1 MPEDKT
7 YLNNLRH
14 SAAHLLAA
22 AVTELYPGA
31 KPTIGPPIET
41 GFYYDFEFQEPILE
55 DDLPKIETKMRELLG
70 GWSAFTRRKLTGDE
84 AKEFFD
90 GNQYK
95 IELIN
100 ELQNKGEEITVYTS
114 GNFTDL
120 CRGGHVENPKQELGG
135 FKLIS
140 IAGAYWRGNEKN
152 AMLTRVYGTA
162 FQTQKELDDYLK
174 MREEAKKRDH
184 KKLGKELGLF
194 IFSDLVG
201 PGLPLFTGKGEIIK
215 HELEKFMR
223 KEKEALGY
231 TFVHIPHIAKAKLYQ
246 KSGHMGKYD
255 AMMPVMTDS
264 EGDEFVIKPMN
275 CPHHFELYKGS
286 AHSYRE
292 LPIRYAETTA
302 VYRNEKSGE
311 LSGLVRVKGLT
322 QDDTHHFIRHDQI
335 ESEIKMILSLM
346 QKTYRVFGLDKYTLN
361 ISVRDPKHKERYFGN
376 DALWAKAEE
385 MLILAVKN
393 WGVPYTI
400 AEGEAAFYGPKI
412 DITINDSLGRPWQL
426 TTVQLDFNQPE
437 NFDLFYISDL
447 GKKERP
453 AVIHCTILG
462 AIERFMGILIEH
474 YAGAFPFWL
483 APAQIIIAPVSLNHI
498 QTASLLK
505 EYLLAKNAELRI
517 EIDESGET
525 VGAKI
530 RNSASQK
537 IPYTIVIG
545 DKEATPSGVWEDSA
559 MLSVRRFGSREPIN
573 ESLKQFSERIIKE
586 GQKHYEQ
593 T

>member
-1 MPEDKT
+1 MLDDKT
-7 YLNNLRH
+7 HLQNLRH

-22 AVTELYPGA
+22 AVVELYKSA
-31 KPTIGPPIET
+31 RPTIGPPIES
-41 GFYYDFEFQEPILE
+41 GFYYDFEFPSPISE
-55 DDLPKIETKMRELLG
+55 DDLPKIEKKMLELLPS
-70 GWSAFTRRKLTGDE
+70 WTEFSRREVSADE
-84 AKEFFD
+84 AKKLFAS
-90 GNQYK
+90 NKYK
-95 IELIN
+95 LELIDELANAN
-100 ELQNKGEEITVYTS
+100 ETITVYTA

-120 CRGGHVENPKQELGG
+120 CRGGHVENPHKDITA
-135 FKLIS
+135 FKLLS

-152 AMLTRVYGTA
+152 AMLTRIYGTA
-162 FQTQKELDDYLK
+162 FGTKKELDDYLQ

-201 PGLPLFTGKGEIIK
+201 PGLPLFTGKGEVVK

-223 KEKEALGY
+223 REKEKLGY
-231 TFVHIPHIAKAKLYQ
+231 TFVHIPHIAKTKLYK
-246 KSGHMGKYD
+246 KSGHLGKYD

-275 CPHHFELYKGS
+275 CPHHFELYNGS

-311 LSGLVRVKGLT
+311 LAGLVRVKGLT

-346 QKTYRVFGLDKYTLN
+346 QNTYRVFGLEKYTVN
-361 ISVRDPKHKERYFGN
+361 ISVRDPKHKEKYFGD
-376 DALWAKAEE
+376 DALWAKAEQ
-385 MLILAVKN
+385 MLIAAVKN
-393 WGVPYTI
+393 WGVSYTI
-400 AEGEAAFYGPKI
+400 VEGEAAFYGPKI
-412 DITINDSLGRPWQL
+412 DITINDSIGRQWQL

-437 NFDLFYISDL
+437 NFDMHYIDTD

-474 YAGAFPFWL
+474 TAGAFPFWL
-483 APAQIIIAPVSLNHI
+483 APVQIIIAPVSLNHI
-498 QTASLLK
+498 PNASLLK

-517 EIDESGET
+517 KIDESGET

-530 RNSASQK
+530 RNSAGQK
-537 IPYTIVIG
+537 IPYIIVIG
-545 DKEATPSGVWEDSA
+545 DKEATPSGVWKDTA

-573 ESLKQFSERIIKE
+573 ESLKQFSERIIKD
-586 GQKHYEQ
+586 GQPSYE
-593 T
+593 